1 MAIVESGQTTDQIL
15 SDADASAWV
24 VKEGTKEYIKVDTS
38 NEKVTFGTGGTDRVF
53 IDTSGDLQLVGG
65 ASKLEFITS
74 TSDDTPI
81 AQLFYDSGQNQL
93 YINAKE
99 AASEVVVKTADT
111 TRLTVSATG
120 QLITGTI
127 STYSGVTNVAIGDAT
142 TLSSVA
148 HTAVA
153 HNVAI
158 GSGALELLA
167 GDENLSHSIDNIAI
181 GRDAMDSATTAYGN
195 VAIGKNSGGGITTG
209 SNNIFLGRK
218 AGFST
223 DTGSQNICI
232 GEDAGYS
239 IGSSTHNNTIVG
251 GTESGKLLTS
261 AQCVLLGANIAPAMT
276 VGTGTIAIG
285 YQAAANV
292 TAGSANSNT
301 SLGAYNMYIGALT
314 RTSAASTGV
323 TNEVAIGYNSSGM
336 GSNTLHLGANTITR
350 SYLSRRIDIWN
361 PTEEDTA
368 LGREGSIHF
377 LGEKSGGELHAMAK
391 ISGVHKGT
399 GDDESGV
406 IQFACNSGSVG
417 ETLSGGSVRMSITD
431 HGAAI
436 GGSAAAQ
443 AADHGSYPLLV
454 NGSALVQDGDAAVR
468 TNSADAVAKNFLF
481 EKSRNATDGA
491 HTVVANDDVLGTIEW
506 RGSDGDSFAPAA
518 KIFARVDGTP
528 GDGDMPTELVFA
540 VSAVGS
546 ESPTERLNILPSGK
560 VVLNP
565 AVGSSL
571 SALIIQPTDGA
582 GCIYATTSST
592 TATRSIVD
600 FKGNSGGTEVLSVY
614 ATGRVMMANLPT
626 SNPGIAGH
634 IYRDGS
640 GDAATIK
647 FSTG

>member
-24 VKEGTKEYIKVDTS
+24 VKEGTKEYIQVDTS
-38 NEKVTFGTGGTDRVF
+38 NEKVIFGT
-53 IDTSGDLQLVGG
+53 SGVD
-65 ASKLEFITS
+65 
-74 TSDDTPI
+74 
-81 AQLFYDSGQNQL
+81 
-93 YINAKE
+93 
-99 AASEVVVKTADT
+99 
-111 TRLTVSATG
+111 RLTISATG

-127 STYSGVTNVAIGDAT
+127 GTYTGTGNVAIGTAN
-142 TLSSVA
+142 TLSSVD
-148 HTAVA
+148 HDGVA
-153 HNVAI
+153 
-158 GSGALELLA
+158 
-167 GDENLSHSIDNIAI
+167 DNIAI
-181 GRDAMDSATTAYGN
+181 GASALKAANEDSGNSPHSN
-195 VAIGKNSGGGITTG
+195 VAIGGLSMNALTTG
-209 SNNIFLGRK
+209 NSNVAIGLNALKAVTTAGANVAIGISAGKEVKASDTVYIGKHSGHDLNATGGTKITAVGSESAKYYGSGTDSLVSLG
-218 AGFST
+218 
-223 DTGSQNICI
+223 TGCS
-232 GEDAGYS
+232 Y
-239 IGSSTHNNTIVG
+239 IGS
-251 GTESGKLLTS
+251 LARAS
-261 AQCVLLGANIAPAMT
+261 A
-276 VGTGTIAIG
+276 
-285 YQAAANV
+285 
-292 TAGSANSNT
+292 S
-301 SLGAYNMYIGALT
+301 
-314 RTSAASTGV
+314 STGV
-323 TNEVAIGYNSSGM
+323 TNETVVGYNAIGL
-336 GSNTLHLGANTITR
+336 GSNTVVLGNNSVTR
-350 SYLSRRIDIWN
+350 SYFSRRIDIWN
-361 PTEEDTA
+361 PTEEDSA

-377 LGEKSGGELHAMAK
+377 LGENSGGELHAMAK

-399 GDDESGV
+399 DDDEGGV

-431 HGAAI
+431 HGVAI

-454 NGSALVQDGDAAVR
+454 NGSALVQDGDATVR

-518 KIFARVDGTP
+518 KIFARVDGSP

-540 VSAVGS
+540 TSADGA
-546 ESPTERLNILPSGK
+546 EAPTERLNILPSGK